1 MLTPIKR
8 TLAWL
13 LPLALLACDQQR
25 IAQLE
30 EGVATE
36 ADVRTRFG
44 TPDAVWDGAGG
55 ERILEYDRQPSGRQN
70 YMISIGPD
78 GKMSALRQVLNPRT
92 FAQVQ
97 PGMPLEQ
104 VRRLLGKPAR
114 TTPYPLKDEIAW
126 DWRYTEPPNT
136 PLVFTVWFDR
146 EGHVVRSGSGPD
158 PEAPENRG
166 G

>member
-8 TLAWL
+8 SIACL

-36 ADVRTRFG
+36 ADVRSRFG

-55 ERILEYDRQPSGRQN
+55 ERILEYDRQPSGRRN

-78 GKMSALRQVLNPRT
+78 GRMSALRQVLNPRT
-92 FAQVQ
+92 FAQVR
-97 PGMPLEQ
+97 PGMALEQ

-146 EGHVVRSGSGPD
+146 DGRVVRSGSAPD
-158 PEAPENRG
+158 PEAPDNRG